1 MEKELNK
8 LLADLVVEYHKL
20 QSFHW
25 YLKGYHFFDDHAKL
39 EEYYD
44 EVAEIV
50 DCVAEA
56 RPQTGKHH
64 ERLPGTLFHR
74 RSQKQGSHL

>member
-25 YLKGYHFFDDHAKL
+25 YLKGYHFFDDHKKL
-39 EEYYD
+39 SL
-44 EVAEIV
+44 I
-50 DCVAEA
+50 
-56 RPQTGKHH
+56 HI
-64 ERLPGTLFHR
+64 
-74 RSQKQGSHL
+74 

>member
-39 EEYYD
+39 EEY
-44 EVAEIV
+44 
-50 DCVAEA
+50 
-56 RPQTGKHH
+56 
-64 ERLPGTLFHR
+64 
-74 RSQKQGSHL
+74 